1 MTTHTYTIQRPEKL
15 SLWERL
21 YLPEIFRG
29 MFITA
34 RHFFR
39 NLFHMDK
46 RMTIEFPEKKKQ
58 LPPGYRA
65 EHRLMLREDGSVRC
79 TACMLCA
86 TICPARCIEIEAEDV
101 GDDKIEKRAK
111 NFTIN
116 ELRCVFCGFCVESCP
131 CDAIRMDTG
140 KFENST
146 FDRKTAIYD
155 IKKLINNQAT
165 GSSQLSQGLY

>member
-58 LPPGYRA
+58 LHPGYRA

-86 TICPARCIEIEAEDV
+86 TICAARCIEIEAEDV
-101 GDDKIEKRAK
+101 GDDKIESARKILPLM
-111 NFTIN
+111 NFAVSFV
-116 ELRCVFCGFCVESCP
+116 VFALKPVLVTRFAWIP
-131 CDAIRMDTG
+131 
-140 KFENST
+140 ENS
-146 FDRKTAIYD
+146 KTLR
-155 IKKLINNQAT
+155 LIVKPQFMTSRN
-165 GSSQLSQGLY
+165 